1 MPGDKSLTQRHVN
14 CLSVLCY
21 PSLMSGFGHCFPVGG
36 RPLCQLSRDFCN
48 QRTMEHCYDWLDMDM
63 DIDMDRHGRQAL
75 WRNRFLVDKL
85 TAHSL
90 MDGLPWRS
98 MHESLDLRRHVMMY
112 KEVQTYA
119 RFLQLCSELRMI
131 SSMTSRIMND
141 IKQLHWSFSQRIVCC
156 PLSEIQGRID
166 NSVRRVKSGIELC
179 ISW

>member
-1 MPGDKSLTQRHVN
+1 MPGDKSLTRQHVN

-21 PSLMSGFGHCFPVGG
+21 PSLMSGFGHCFSVGG

-48 QRTMEHCYDWLDMDM
+48 QRTMEHGYDWLDMDM

-75 WRNRFLVDKL
+75 WGSRFLVDKL

-98 MHESLDLRRHVMMY
+98 MHESLDLWRHVMMY

-119 RFLQLCSELRMI
+119 RFLQWRSELRMI
-131 SSMTSRIMND
+131 SSMM
-141 IKQLHWSFSQRIVCC
+141 FRIVHDFATTSNITNNRCKLVDLLTLPVSRPKC
-156 PLSEIQGRID
+156 HRCTSPPWCLFY
-166 NSVRRVKSGIELC
+166 
-179 ISW
+179 W